1 MQCKSD
7 MIKIISFLDL
17 EIVQPSFSAMVSG
30 LSSFAVY
37 QLPKNLV
44 SQGMEIRFRIQPN
57 NMDQISLLAFLGQSG
72 LHDPKSDHLAVTF
85 VKGYIMLTWNL
96 GNGNIFLL
104 DILHK

>member
-1 MQCKSD
+1 M
-7 MIKIISFLDL
+7 
-17 EIVQPSFSAMVSG
+17 EVVQPSFSTMVGG
-30 LSSFAVY
+30 LSSFAAY
-37 QLPKNLV
+37 KLPTSLA

-96 GNGNIFLL
+96 GNGNRIFFNLNV
-104 DILHK
+104 K